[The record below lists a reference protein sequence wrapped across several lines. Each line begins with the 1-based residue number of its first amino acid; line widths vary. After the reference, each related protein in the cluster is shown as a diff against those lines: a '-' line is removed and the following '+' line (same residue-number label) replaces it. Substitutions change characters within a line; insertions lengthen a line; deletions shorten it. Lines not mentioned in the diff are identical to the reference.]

1 MGRKGSRTRET
12 EAQLPK
18 VNLTDSPGA
27 AAETLEAR
35 VRPALQRGPVGPTVG

>member
-1 MGRKGSRTRET
+1 MGRKGSRARET

-27 AAETLEAR
+27 AAETLEAW
-35 VRPALQRGPVGPTVG
+35 VRPALQRGPVVPTVG